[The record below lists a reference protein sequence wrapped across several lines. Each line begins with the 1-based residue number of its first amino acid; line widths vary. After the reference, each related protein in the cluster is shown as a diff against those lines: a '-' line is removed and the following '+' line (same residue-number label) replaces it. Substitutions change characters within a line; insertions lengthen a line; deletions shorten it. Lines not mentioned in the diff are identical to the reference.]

1 MQNTRTPFLQL
12 SNLEKGLYTFVLKVS
27 DISNQSSTASVNV
40 FVKAPTNLPPT
51 ASAGGNVTVILPRTW
66 ATLNASQSTDDLKI
80 ERYVWTQLS
89 GPTPVV
95 LVNRNESIANA
106 TGLTIGSY
114 VFRVMVFDENQNNA
128 SDVINVTVIQGVFE

>member
-80 ERYVWTQLS
+80 ERFEWTQLS

>member
-80 ERYVWTQLS
+80 ERYEWTQLS